1 MLNERQ
7 YSMIELLTKAP
18 SPIRADEIAK
28 IVVKSKR
35 TIMRDLS
42 SIKLFLE
49 TNNVGEL
56 IVRPEQ
62 QGYTITITNY
72 DRYEEL
78 MMKNINDEQV
88 ILYQLIMNEYVTI
101 EYLADLLFVSRIT
114 ASEKMGVIK
123 EMYSSVLNIVVSHK
137 GHHLAE
143 SDVTKCFL
151 LSNLVGTN
159 LKYYLELANVT
170 PEKYEL
176 LLSQLKHSK
185 QVGDYFPNVMESQ
198 LANLFIACM
207 LYPNVAEEENE
218 DFEYLYEACGLA
230 YTPQTIGSLSMLSD
244 YCVETNLNLTITQIQ
259 RVLQVIEQEN
269 SITFS
274 NVELSKQLYHHLK
287 RILCYPTFLKNK
299 EIHNISNIKALY
311 PFAFDLGIVFIN
323 YMKKFYD
330 SRITNGDLVGLY
342 FTVGMEEMMKKN
354 HHILIYSLVNSIAN
368 INRQLIEATISNCQV
383 EIVDSLQ
390 EVNLKDYSLIV
401 NSSGETLEVQLPVF
415 NTEYILSE
423 NDLADL
429 KAMVE
434 NISIGYN
441 VQTIF
446 PKEYSFTY
454 HVQEHESWF
463 DILERIC
470 SRLEES
476 LVISREEATKII
488 EREKSG
494 NPLLINNYSVPH
506 CISKRENFVI
516 CIYVHLDKPVMVETT
531 MVSHVLL
538 TMMNPNV
545 NKSINIFKFLYRYLQ
560 EQEEQLATIESY
572 DEFIQFV
579 EK

>member
-7 YSMIELLTKAP
+7 YIIIELLTKAP

-49 TNNVGEL
+49 TNNIGEL
-56 IVRPEQ
+56 IVRQEH
-62 QGYTITITNY
+62 QGYTISITDY

-78 MMKNINDEQV
+78 MMKNINDEQI
-88 ILYQLIMNEYVTI
+88 ILYQLIMNEFVTI

-114 ASEKMGVIK
+114 ASEKMGAIK
-123 EMYSSVLNIVVSHK
+123 EMYSSVLTIGVSHK
-137 GHHLAE
+137 GHYLAE

-159 LKYYLELANVT
+159 LKYYLELAQVT

-185 QVGDYFPNVMESQ
+185 RIGDYFPNVIDSQ
-198 LANLFIACM
+198 VANLFIACM
-207 LYPNVAEEENE
+207 LFPNALSEENE
-218 DFEYLYEACGLA
+218 DFEHLYVTCGLN
-230 YTPQTIGSLSMLSD
+230 YTPQTISSLSMLSD
-244 YCVETNLNLTITQIQ
+244 YCVETNLSLTINQIQ
-259 RVLQVIEQEN
+259 RVLQVIEKEN

-274 NVELSKQLYHHLK
+274 NSELPKQLYHHLK

-323 YMKKFYD
+323 YMKKFYEY
-330 SRITNGDLVGLY
+330 RITNGDLVGLY
-342 FTVGMEEMMKKN
+342 FTVGMEEMMKKS

-368 INRQLIEATISNCQV
+368 INRQLIESTISNCQV
-383 EIVDSLQ
+383 EIVDSLK
-390 EVNLKDYSLIV
+390 EVNLKDYSLII
-401 NSSGETLEVQLPVF
+401 NSSGAAIDVQLPVF

-429 KAMVE
+429 KAMAE
-434 NISIGYN
+434 DISIGYSL
-441 VQTIF
+441 QTIF

-454 HVQEHESWF
+454 HVQENESWF
-463 DILERIC
+463 EILERIC

-516 CIYVHLDKPVMVETT
+516 CIYIHLDKPVMVETT
-531 MVSHVLL
+531 MVSHLLL

-560 EQEEQLATIESY
+560 EHEEQLATIETY

>member
-7 YSMIELLTKAP
+7 YIIIELLTKAP

-49 TNNVGEL
+49 TNNIGEL
-56 IVRPEQ
+56 IVRQEH
-62 QGYTITITNY
+62 QGYTISITDY

-78 MMKNINDEQV
+78 MMKNINDEQI
-88 ILYQLIMNEYVTI
+88 ILYQLIMNEFVTI

-114 ASEKMGVIK
+114 ASEKMGAIK
-123 EMYSSVLNIVVSHK
+123 EMYSSVLTIGVSHK
-137 GHHLAE
+137 GHYLAE

-159 LKYYLELANVT
+159 LKYYLELAQVT

-185 QVGDYFPNVMESQ
+185 RIGDYFPNVIDSQ
-198 LANLFIACM
+198 VANLFIACM
-207 LYPNVAEEENE
+207 LFPNALSEENE
-218 DFEYLYEACGLA
+218 DFEHLYVTCGLN
-230 YTPQTIGSLSMLSD
+230 YTPQTISSLSMLSD
-244 YCVETNLNLTITQIQ
+244 YCVETNLSLTINQIQ
-259 RVLQVIEQEN
+259 RVLQVIEKEN

-274 NVELSKQLYHHLK
+274 NSELPKQLYHHLK

-323 YMKKFYD
+323 YMKKFYEY
-330 SRITNGDLVGLY
+330 RITNGDLVGLY
-342 FTVGMEEMMKKN
+342 FTVGMEEMMKKS
-354 HHILIYSLVNSIAN
+354 HHILIYSRVNSIAN
-368 INRQLIEATISNCQV
+368 INRQLIESTISNCQV
-383 EIVDSLQ
+383 EIVDSLK
-390 EVNLKDYSLIV
+390 EVNLKDYSLII
-401 NSSGETLEVQLPVF
+401 NSSGAAIDIQLPVF

-429 KAMVE
+429 KAMAE
-434 NISIGYN
+434 DISIGYSL
-441 VQTIF
+441 QTIF

-454 HVQEHESWF
+454 HVQENESWF
-463 DILERIC
+463 EILERIC

-516 CIYVHLDKPVMVETT
+516 CIYIHLDKPVMVETT
-531 MVSHVLL
+531 MVSHLLL

-560 EQEEQLATIESY
+560 EHEEQLATIETY